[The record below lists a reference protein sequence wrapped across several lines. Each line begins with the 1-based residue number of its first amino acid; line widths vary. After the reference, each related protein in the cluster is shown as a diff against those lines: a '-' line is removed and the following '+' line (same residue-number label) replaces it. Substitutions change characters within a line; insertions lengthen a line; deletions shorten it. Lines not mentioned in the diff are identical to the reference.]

1 MRVNI
6 VVFVT
11 DNIIFCHQSQVEAAK
26 ATDLPDTDT
35 KTAEP
40 DPAETWKKDFQCQ
53 WYKTEDQ
60 DVLDLQS
67 PKDGV
72 SLGGTLEANAGG
84 VTETTTTA
92 TTKRASVTEFS
103 GSSTAGTGTAPSLE
117 ASTDKGT
124 NSPSAPSITVLLL
137 LVVGSLSL
145 KP

>member
-1 MRVNI
+1 M
-6 VVFVT
+6 FVT

-84 VTETTTTA
+84 VTETRTTA

-117 ASTDKGT
+117 ASRDKGT

-145 KP
+145 EP